1 MDEFQRLAK
10 PLKGLKVLHVNA
22 TKQGGGVA
30 ELLHSLVPN
39 LNGLGLD
46 VDWFVPE
53 LPQDFYIIT
62 KKFHNALQGVKQDIT
77 LDEIG
82 FYLDTIGKVTLP
94 DADLYIIHDPQVL
107 PVRVPEGKPK
117 CWRCHIQTQ
126 DYYKPLMDILL
137 PYINTYD
144 AAVWTDASFVP
155 DGVNIPTFSINPC
168 IDPLA
173 IKNQTHT
180 GNYAKAQLE
189 LQPNVP
195 IISAISRFDV
205 HKNQETIIEAF
216 KKVEQDAYFVLLGNF
231 APDDPEGG
239 EMYAKLREHRAENI
253 RVRALD
259 DVRLVGSLMSASNV
273 FIHASTKEGFGLVV
287 SEAMIQ
293 GTPVIGSN
301 VGGIPKQVLHGYTG
315 WLVEPNDTWAI
326 THWMDHALTHT
337 EDAKQLGKQARGWVM
352 KSFTTSHLV
361 KDHLILYKTLV

>member
-1 MDEFQRLAK
+1 MNELERLAK

-53 LPQDFYIIT
+53 LPQDFFVIS

-77 LDEIG
+77 LDMIG
-82 FYLDTIGKVTLP
+82 FYLDTIKKVELP
-94 DADLYIIHDPQVL
+94 DADLYVIHDPQVL
-107 PVRVPEGKPK
+107 TARVPEGKPK

-126 DYYKPLMDILL
+126 GYYKPLMDILL

-155 DGVNIPTFSINPC
+155 DGVTIPTYSINPC
-168 IDPLA
+168 IDPVA
-173 IKNQTHT
+173 VKNQAHT
-180 GNYAKAQLE
+180 GNYARAQLE
-189 LQPNVP
+189 IPQNAS

-205 HKNQETIIEAF
+205 HKGQETIIEAF
-216 KKVEQDAYFVLLGNF
+216 KKVKTDAYFVLLGNF

-239 EMYAKLREHRAENI
+239 EMYAKLREHRADNI

-259 DVRLVGSLMSASNV
+259 DVRLVGSLMTGSDV
-273 FIHASTKEGFGLVV
+273 FVHCSTKEGFGLVV
-287 SEAMIQ
+287 TEAMIQ

-315 WLVEPNDTWAI
+315 WLVEPNDTEAI
-326 THWMDHALTHT
+326 THWMEYALAHT
-337 EDAKQLGKQARGWVM
+337 EETKQLGKQAKEWVM
-352 KSFTTSHLV
+352 KNFTTPHLT
-361 KDHLILYKTLV
+361 KDHLVLYKTLV